1 MCTYPYTTRLSLL
14 QLKEDLDQSMHD
26 SFELEQQVHALKQ
39 AVQEQEAELRAA
51 QECRE
56 TEKRREKENLTKVK
70 EKVLWQID
78 HMTTRHNAA
87 QQYMCVDYMTEV
99 IHNAW

>member
-1 MCTYPYTTRLSLL
+1 
-14 QLKEDLDQSMHD
+14 MHD

-56 TEKRREKENLTKVK
+56 TERRKEKENLAKVR
-70 EKVLWQID
+70 EKVL
-78 HMTTRHNAA
+78 RR
-87 QQYMCVDYMTEV
+87 
-99 IHNAW
+99 